1 MAKRSSDAAMAQSN
15 CDDPQK
21 IDQLMAA
28 VERLES
34 KHDLVLMANAAMHS
48 AMRAQSDKIAEM
60 RSKITE
66 LEITVSELAHASTAL
81 SAILREH

>member
-1 MAKRSSDAAMAQSN
+1 MAQSN

-34 KHDLVLMANAAMHS
+34 KHDLVLMTHAAMHS
-48 AMRAQSDKIAEM
+48 AIRTQSDKIAEM
-60 RSKITE
+60 RSKIIE
-66 LEITVSELAHASTAL
+66 LASAVSELALSSTAL
-81 SAILREH
+81 CAILREH

>member
-34 KHDLVLMANAAMHS
+34 KHDLVLMTHAAMHS
-48 AMRAQSDKIAEM
+48 AIRTQSDKIADM
-60 RSKITE
+60 RSKIIE
-66 LEITVSELAHASTAL
+66 LEIAVSELAHSSTAL
-81 SAILREH
+81 CAILREQ